1 MRIAGQEWTQT
12 MSELNWK
19 SRIADGRD
27 AAQATVDSLSAS
39 AREAAAAARSRIGS
53 TYGVARERANDLTA
67 EGRELASSGIELSSK
82 AAAKGRKAMDKALF
96 SSRDLIAERPITAVV
111 VGIAAGTI
119 LGFLAN
125 RLTRSAPPIA
135 EEDDEELYGS

>member
-1 MRIAGQEWTQT
+1 
-12 MSELNWK
+12 MSELDWK
-19 SRIADGRD
+19 SRIANGRD

-53 TYGVARERANDLTA
+53 TYGVARERANDLGA
-67 EGRELASSGIELSSK
+67 EGRELASSGIEMSSK

-96 SSRDLIAERPITAVV
+96 SSRDLIAERPLTAVV

-125 RLTRSAPPIA
+125 RLTRSAPPVV
-135 EEDDEELYGS
+135 EEDDDELYGS